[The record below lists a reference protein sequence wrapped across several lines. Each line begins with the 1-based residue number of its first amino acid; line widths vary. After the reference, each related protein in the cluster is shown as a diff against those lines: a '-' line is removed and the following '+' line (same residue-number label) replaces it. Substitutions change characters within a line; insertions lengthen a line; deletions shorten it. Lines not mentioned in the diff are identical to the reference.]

1 MTAPQFAPAAG
12 WRFGRLL
19 GRGVFGAVAAA
30 TLCAT
35 GVFAP
40 SAVAQEFKVAMS
52 SPPNSMDPHFY
63 NLFSNINVSEHVFES
78 LIKMDADSRIVPSL
92 AASWRLVDNLTWEF
106 KLQPNAKFHDGSD
119 VTAEDVAY
127 SIDRTSKIVN
137 SPGKFD
143 VYTKSIVS
151 KVIVDPKTIQL
162 KTASPY
168 PLMLSDLTSIFIV
181 SKKATEGLSSDDFS
195 SGKGMIGSGPF
206 RFVSFLRDDRVELI
220 RNDAYWSTKPAWS
233 KVTLRFIP
241 QPATRV
247 AALLAKDVDAIENV
261 PTADLKRIRES
272 KDLAFFSKV
281 SHRVIYLNLDQRD
294 KTAWAT
300 DKDGKVLDKNPL
312 KDPRVRQALSV
323 AINRDA
329 IKDRIMEGLSE
340 PTSNMVPA
348 TLFGHVPDLKPLK
361 ADTDGA
367 KKLLAEAGYPNGFG
381 LTLHGPNNR
390 YVNDEPILQ
399 AIASMWTRAGVATKV
414 AASPMADFSARVS
427 INRKEFSAWL
437 LGWGA
442 QTGEVSSPLR
452 ALVACEN
459 AAKGFGTNNGA
470 SYCNPMMDAL
480 LEQGLSEVDDA
491 KRLALFQEAV
501 RIVIKDGAWIPIHQ
515 QVTTWAARSNIDYVP
530 RTDERTYAHSFM
542 PKK

>member
-1 MTAPQFAPAAG
+1 MRRQAALAIAVGFALSGLAAAPAQ
-12 WRFGRLL
+12 
-19 GRGVFGAVAAA
+19 
-30 TLCAT
+30 
-35 GVFAP
+35 
-40 SAVAQEFKVAMS
+40 AQELRVAMS

-78 LIKMDADSRIVPSL
+78 LIKMDADSRIIPSL
-92 AASWRLVDNLTWEF
+92 AASWKLIDNLTWEF

-143 VYTKSIVS
+143 VYTKAIVA
-151 KVIVDPKTIQL
+151 KEIVDPKTIRL
-162 KTASPY
+162 KTATPY

-195 SGKGMIGSGPF
+195 SGKGMVGSGAF
-206 RFVSFLRDDRVELI
+206 KFVSFARDDRVELV
-220 RNDAYWSTKPAWS
+220 RNDAYWGTKPAWT

-261 PTADLKRIRES
+261 PTADLKRIRED
-272 KDLAFFSKV
+272 KNLAFFSKV
-281 SHRVIYLNLDQRD
+281 SHRVIYLQLDQRE
-294 KTAWAT
+294 KTPWAT
-300 DKDGKVLDKNPL
+300 DKDGKVLEKNPF
-312 KDPRVRQALSV
+312 KDQRVRDAMTIS
-323 AINRDA
+323 INREA

-348 TLFGHVPDLKPLK
+348 TLFGNVPDLKPLK
-361 ADTDGA
+361 YEPDRA
-367 KKLLAEAGYPNGFG
+367 KKLLADAGFPNGFG

-399 AIASMWTRAGVATKV
+399 AIASMWTRIGVQTKV

-427 INRKEFSAWL
+427 INRKEFSAYL

-470 SYCNPMMDAL
+470 SYCNPKMDAL
-480 LEQGLSEVDDA
+480 LEQGLSEVDDK
-491 KRLALFQEAV
+491 KRLALFQDAV
-501 RIVIKDGAWIPIHQ
+501 RIVIKDASWIPIHQ
-515 QVTTWAARSNIDYVP
+515 QVTTWAARQGIDYVP
-530 RTDERTYAHSFM
+530 RTDERTYAHSFF